1 MNETLTGMGQ
11 RIFSLR
17 KKKGLTQ
24 EGLAN
29 LAGVSYQTI
38 STAELGKK
46 ALRPENIVKLS
57 QALGVSTD
65 YLLTGKHN
73 LIDQSLL
80 NDKLSEADP
89 KKYDRIMRVIEIML
103 EDN

>member
-46 ALRPENIVKLS
+46 ALRPKYCETQSGTWSFNGLFADWKTQSNRSI
-57 QALGVSTD
+57 
-65 YLLTGKHN
+65 LTKRQ
-73 LIDQSLL
+73 IIRS
-80 NDKLSEADP
+80 
-89 KKYDRIMRVIEIML
+89 
-103 EDN
+103 

>member
-73 LIDQSLL
+73 LIDQSVL
-80 NDKLSEADP
+80 NGKLSEADP

>member
-38 STAELGKK
+38 DCGAWEKSSPARKYCETQSGTWSFNGLFADWKTQSN
-46 ALRPENIVKLS
+46 RSI
-57 QALGVSTD
+57 
-65 YLLTGKHN
+65 LTKRQ
-73 LIDQSLL
+73 IIRS
-80 NDKLSEADP
+80 
-89 KKYDRIMRVIEIML
+89 
-103 EDN
+103 

>member
-29 LAGVSYQTI
+29 LSGVSYQTI
-38 STAELGKK
+38 STAELGNKT
-46 ALRPENIVKLS
+46 LRPENIVKLS

-73 LIDQSLL
+73 AIDQSLL
-80 NDKLSEADP
+80 NDKLSEAAP